1 MDYMVFQEAIN
12 KIDGVINSK
21 VVLDNNELSEL
32 HILAN
37 NFRSPKQIVRD
48 IETVLLTSY
57 NYKIDRKIIS
67 VAQIQT
73 EYDEKLKRIV
83 FDGISLK
90 TSGNMAECTVTLNY
104 EEEEYSVTEKG
115 IKTLS
120 NQRKIIA
127 DTTMRVIE
135 KILGQAS
142 IFEVIDVIVTENHRV
157 TFVSVLI
164 SILNNGIEE
173 TMVGSAVVK
182 NDLNEAIVKASLSAI
197 NRRIQKS
204 SS

>member
-1 MDYMVFQEAIN
+1 MVFQEAIN

-21 VVLDNNELSEL
+21 VVLNNNELSEL

>member
-21 VVLDNNELSEL
+21 VVLNNNELSEL